1 MEWGGGGVCAGGRQD
16 LGMIVWSYL
25 QWGTPDR
32 GIRTVAS
39 DKEAINILEAQ
50 DGTLLGR
57 ICWSYHEPGV
67 TTILCGDPWDWIGF
81 LIFGVPFF
89 VYFLKFH
96 NVMSKFE
103 IK

>member
-81 LIFGVPFF
+81 LIFEF
-89 VYFLKFH
+89 
-96 NVMSKFE
+96 
-103 IK
+103 